1 MYLES
6 GNLVYSPSDI
16 TTFMASP
23 FASWMERLVLEYP
36 DRSPEPD
43 PADELGGVLQQRGLQ
58 HEAHQFQQFL
68 EQGFTVADLSEQ
80 ALGSN
85 SFHLRQ
91 QATLEAMR
99 AGYGIIYQ
107 AALELSPFRG
117 YVDFLVKVPGSS
129 QLGDYHYEVWDTKL
143 SLSVKPAAVVQLCC
157 YTDMLTQFQHYQPTY
172 LTVVTGSGKAKAL
185 KVEDYLYYYRS
196 LRNRFLAQQQ
206 TFNPEQMP
214 DPADSTSFGRWSQ
227 FAEHL
232 LDEQDHLSRVANIT
246 RSQIKKLN
254 QAGIH
259 TCTALA
265 STELPRIRGMQ
276 QTRFE
281 YLKAQATLQLTSAG
295 QIPPLYEI
303 LKPDN
308 GQGLALLPP
317 HDDADVFFDIEGFPL
332 EEGGLEYLWGNTY
345 FDEAG
350 QRQFLDFWAHNPEQ
364 EKQAFQ
370 SFMQWAYQRWQV
382 HPNMHIYHYASYEVT
397 ACKRLMGRY
406 GVCEHEVD
414 QLLRHGVFI
423 DLYRIVKTGLML
435 GEPRYSIK
443 NVEHLYRGKRDTA
456 VGNGGDSVVVYER
469 WREMPDGDTWE
480 SSQILHDIRDYNR
493 DDCESTQE
501 LTAWLREQQA
511 IHGIGWVAPTVPDN
525 KEQQEGITELTRLRD
540 QLLQRMEQEPLE
552 QAALT
557 EHLAWTLEFHRRE
570 AKPVWW
576 RLFER
581 KASTHDELLDDI
593 DCLACCS
600 LTDTPTFKPT
610 PKARNLAYTYTVDA
624 QEFKRPRASGGK
636 DPKMILFDGTDTHD
650 ATWLAEHCD
659 LNAGHIVIQL
669 GKTVPSFMSLLP
681 NEYVNPK
688 PIPESIQ
695 SVVAAYAQGQGY
707 PNAIMDFLQRRPPR
721 LQGHTGSTI
730 IPADE
735 PNRLQAIIAAVS
747 NLDNSYLVLQGPPGT
762 GKTFTGKHII
772 AALVGQGK
780 TVGITSNSHAAINNL
795 LVGVASH
802 CREEGIEAHCCCTSI
817 TGDDIAANG
826 IHVIKN
832 DQIVEHV
839 HPSSVIGTTAWGF
852 SREDAAGLFD
862 YLFVDEAGQVSVANL
877 IGVSRSCR
885 NLVLM
890 GDQMQLSQPSQ
901 GSHPQDSGNSV
912 LDYLLKNNPVV
923 PPDMGIF
930 LDTTYRMH
938 RTVNQFISDAI
949 YAGQLQCHHS
959 NNHQVIPVP
968 AGYNGLLAQEAGV
981 LFIPVEHEGNTQAS
995 EEEVDQIVA
1004 LVNELLTRTFTDKS
1018 GQSRPIGWDDVLFVA
1033 PYNHQVNYLK
1043 QAMPQARVGSVDR
1056 FQGQE
1061 APVVFF
1067 SLCTS
1072 DAAEAPRGIDFLY
1085 EKNRINVAIS
1095 RAQALAIVVGNPALF
1110 STPVNSL
1117 GQMEKVN
1124 VLARLEGYVNAV

>member
-1 MYLES
+1 MYQEN

-23 FASWMERLVLEYP
+23 FASWMERFTLEYP
-36 DRSPEPD
+36 DRTPEPD

-58 HEAHQFQQFL
+58 HETQQLQQFR
-68 EQGFTVADLSEQ
+68 EQGYSIADVSEQ
-80 ALGSN
+80 ALGN
-85 SFHLRQ
+85 CGFFQRH

-99 AGYGIIYQ
+99 AGYDIVYQ

-117 YVDFLVKVPGSS
+117 YVDFLVKTPGSS
-129 QLGDYHYEVWDTKL
+129 QFGDYQYEVWDTKL
-143 SLSVKPAAVVQLCC
+143 SLSTKPAAVIQLCC
-157 YTDMLTQFQHYQPTY
+157 YTDMLTQRQGRQPAH
-172 LTVVTGSGKAKAL
+172 LKIVLGSGEIQAL
-185 KVEDYLYYYRS
+185 RVEDYLYYYRS
-196 LRNRFLAQQQ
+196 LRNRFLLQQ
-206 TFNPEQMP
+206 TTFDPAHMP
-214 DPADSTSFGRWSQ
+214 DPADSRSFGRWSR
-227 FAEHL
+227 FAEQL
-232 LDEQDHLSRVANIT
+232 LEEKDHLSRVANIT

-259 TCTALA
+259 TCAALA
-265 STELPRIRGMQ
+265 STNLPRIRGMQ
-276 QTRFE
+276 QSRFE
-281 YLKAQATLQLTSAG
+281 YLKAQAAIQIASAG
-295 QIPPLYEI
+295 QIPPLFEI
-303 LKPDN
+303 LQTDN
-308 GQGLALLPP
+308 GQGLSLLPP
-317 HDDADVFFDIEGFPL
+317 HDNADVFFDIEGFPL

-345 FDEAG
+345 FDETG

-370 SFMQWAYQRWQV
+370 SFIQWVYQRWQAN
-382 HPNMHIYHYASYEVT
+382 PAMHIYHYASYEIT

-406 GVCEHEVD
+406 GICEHEVD
-414 QLLRHGVFI
+414 QLLRHNVFV
-423 DLYRIVKTGLML
+423 DLYRIVKTGLLL

-456 VGNGGDSVVVYER
+456 VGNGSDSVVVYER

-480 SSQILHDIRDYNR
+480 TSQTLRDIRDYNR
-493 DDCESTQE
+493 DDCDSTQE

-511 IHGIGWVAPTVPDN
+511 IHGIQWVAPTSPED
-525 KEQQEGITELTRLRD
+525 KEQQEEITECIRLRD
-540 QLLQRMEQEPLE
+540 QLLQRMEQEPPE
-552 QAALT
+552 QAELT

-593 DCLACCS
+593 DCLACCT
-600 LTDTPTFKPT
+600 LTDTPPFKPSAR
-610 PKARNLAYTYTVDA
+610 ARNLAYTYQVEV
-624 QEFKRPRASGGK
+624 QEFKHPRKSGGR
-636 DPKMILFDGTDTHD
+636 DPALHLFDGTDTHTV
-650 ATWLAEHCD
+650 TWLSEHCD
-659 LNAGHIVIQL
+659 LDEGRIVVQSGQAL
-669 GKTVPSFMSLLP
+669 PDFMSLLP
-681 NEYVNPK
+681 NEFVPPK

-695 SVVAAYAQGQGY
+695 AVVAAYAQGQGY
-707 PNAIMDFLQRRPPR
+707 PSAIMDFLQRRKPR
-721 LQGHTGSTI
+721 LQNHDGGPIITATG
-730 IPADE
+730 PA
-735 PNRLQAIIAAVS
+735 RLPAIINAVS
-747 NLDNSYLVLQGPPGT
+747 QLDHSYLVLQGPPGT

-772 AALVGQGK
+772 AELVRQGK

-802 CREEGIEAHCCCTSI
+802 CREAGIDAHCCCTSS
-817 TGDDIAANG
+817 TGDEITTNG

-832 DQIVEHV
+832 DQIASQTR
-839 HPSSVIGTTAWGF
+839 PGCVIGTTAWGF
-852 SREDAAGLFD
+852 SRNDVADLFD

-890 GDQMQLSQPSQ
+890 GDQMQLAQPSQ
-901 GSHPQDSGNSV
+901 GSHPQNSGDSV
-912 LDYLLKNNPVV
+912 LDYLLKDMPVV
-923 PPDMGIF
+923 PPDLGIF

-938 RTVNQFISDAI
+938 SAVNQFVSDSI
-949 YAGQLQCHHS
+949 YDGQLQCHGS
-959 NNHQVIPVP
+959 NNRQAIPVP
-968 AGYNGLLAQEAGV
+968 EDYAGLLDRPAGV
-981 LFIPVEHEGNTQAS
+981 MFIPVEHEGNTQAS
-995 EEEVDQIVA
+995 EEEVAQITA
-1004 LVNELLTRTFTDKS
+1004 LASELLTRTFIDKT
-1018 GQSRPIGWDDVLFVA
+1018 GQARAIGWHDMLFVA

-1061 APVVFF
+1061 ALVVFF

-1124 VLARLEGYVNAV
+1124 VLARLEGYVVQT